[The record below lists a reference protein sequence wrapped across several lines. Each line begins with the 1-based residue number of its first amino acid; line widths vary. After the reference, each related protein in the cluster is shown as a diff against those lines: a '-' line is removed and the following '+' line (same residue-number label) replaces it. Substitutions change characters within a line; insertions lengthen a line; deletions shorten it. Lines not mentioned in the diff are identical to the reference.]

1 MTNMKLTDVLVLLLS
16 EMQITKALAQKY
28 TLENL
33 PACAE
38 GFAEQANKFQKAA
51 DAVMESIKGGEK

>member
-1 MTNMKLTDVLVLLLS
+1 MTNMKLTDVLVFLLS
-16 EMQITKALAQKY
+16 EMQRTKALEQKY

-38 GFAEQANKFQKAA
+38 VFAEQANTFQKAA
-51 DAVMESIKGGEK
+51 DAVMEAIKGGAK